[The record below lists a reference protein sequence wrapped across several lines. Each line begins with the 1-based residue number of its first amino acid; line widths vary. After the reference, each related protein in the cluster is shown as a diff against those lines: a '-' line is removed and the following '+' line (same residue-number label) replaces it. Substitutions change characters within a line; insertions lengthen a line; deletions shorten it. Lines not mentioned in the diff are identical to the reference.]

1 MGDTE
6 HVKVT
11 SKTILG
17 NLIRGQT
24 IVYITQCIH
33 ERVVKIRNNGE
44 EEDVIRFRRGVQ
56 DSS

>member
-1 MGDTE
+1 MYTKSFYYIKLNMGDTE

-24 IVYITQCIH
+24 IVYIKHVYTR
-33 ERVVKIRNNGE
+33 ESGKE
-44 EEDVIRFRRGVQ
+44 ME
-56 DSS
+56 